1 MSKILLGLLVVSLP
15 MAAHAVT
22 FTKGAYALGP
32 AAGEQLVVTFDAPPA
47 PGFTMTGTAGVYD
60 GAAGLIS
67 GVARPLPG
75 NSSFYMSVRN
85 TPLEFAQLDAATPMR
100 TMSIDFGSLDPT
112 NLVRFYAAGG
122 GLVASFTGAQ
132 LALPGTATGSG
143 TNPNDNAR
151 FFFNFGNTPVSR
163 VVFTSGQNS
172 FEFDNIAAGAVPEPG
187 TWAMLIAGFA
197 LVGLSLRRRRQ
208 EQAAALA

>member
-1 MSKILLGLLVVSLP
+1 MRTFLLGLALASLAMP
-15 MAAHAVT
+15 AGAVT

-32 AAGEQLVVTFDAPPA
+32 APGEQLVVTFDAPSA
-47 PGFTMTGTAGVYD
+47 PGFSMTGTAGVYN

-75 NSSFYMSVRN
+75 NSSLYMSVRR

-100 TMSIDFGSLDPT
+100 SMSIDLGSLDPT
-112 NLVRFYAAGG
+112 NLLSFYTAGG
-122 GLVASFTGAQ
+122 GLVASFTGTQ
-132 LALPGTATGSG
+132 LAFPGAATGSG
-143 TNPNDNAR
+143 TNPHDNAR
-151 FFFNFGNTPVSR
+151 FFFNFGSTPVSR

-172 FEFDNIAAGAVPEPG
+172 FEFDNIGAAVVPEPG

-208 EQAAALA
+208 QPAVTLA